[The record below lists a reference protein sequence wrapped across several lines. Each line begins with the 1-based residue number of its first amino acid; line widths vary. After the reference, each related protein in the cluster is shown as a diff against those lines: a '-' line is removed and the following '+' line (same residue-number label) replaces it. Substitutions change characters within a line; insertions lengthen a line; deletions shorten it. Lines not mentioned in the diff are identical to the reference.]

1 VVKGLDPR
9 GIEFYCGFLRD
20 SYLGDGIAPRPSLSD
35 EASRSSSQS
44 WLGRSMRWLMSDDAE
59 PQWHCRSHYSFKISI
74 NILLASLG
82 SARPLERF
90 ITSPT
95 SLMTGF
101 SFPFRI
107 VVATSAKS
115 PITLLQVSPRS
126 PVGEVSR
133 PNSFKILA
141 RVAEGEGLAMI
152 CLIIDFPVVPTHQ
165 LEVCCWF
172 DSLPFMT
179 FSSRDSIISLIRLE
193 GMIDWVHFVSDFPS

>member
-1 VVKGLDPR
+1 M
-9 GIEFYCGFLRD
+9 
-20 SYLGDGIAPRPSLSD
+20 SYRADVEWCEQRCRY
-35 EASRSSSQS
+35 SRS
-44 WLGRSMRWLMSDDAE
+44 
-59 PQWHCRSHYSFKISI
+59 HHSFKISI
-74 NILLASLG
+74 KILLASLG

-115 PITLLQVSPRS
+115 PITLLQVSTRS

-141 RVAEGEGLAMI
+141 RAALGEGWAMI
-152 CLIIDFPVVPTHQ
+152 CRIMDFPVVPTRQ
-165 LEVCCWF
+165 LRVTRRIT
-172 DSLPFMT
+172 SLPFMT
-179 FSSRDSIISLIRLE
+179 FPSRANMISLINLE
-193 GMIDWVHFVSDFPS
+193 GMMDSVQVVSDFPS